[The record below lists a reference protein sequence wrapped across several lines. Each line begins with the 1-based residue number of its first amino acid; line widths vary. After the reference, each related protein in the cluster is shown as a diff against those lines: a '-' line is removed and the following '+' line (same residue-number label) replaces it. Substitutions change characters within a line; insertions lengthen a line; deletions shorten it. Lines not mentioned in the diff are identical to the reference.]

1 MTERARR
8 IASLSKRMK
17 WFHNNRYD
25 IGRANIRDE
34 LIAIDNEVATIER
47 EGLTDEGMDR
57 LEALIRKMERHKP
70 EDSFLWD

>member
-1 MTERARR
+1 
-8 IASLSKRMK
+8 MK

-57 LEALIRKMERHKP
+57 LEAFIRKMERHKP

>member
-1 MTERARR
+1 MTGRASR

-17 WFHNNRYD
+17 WFHTNRYD
-25 IGRANIRDE
+25 IGRADIRDE
-34 LIAIDNEVATIER
+34 LIAIDKEVTIIER
-47 EGLTDEGMDR
+47 EGLTDEGLDR